1 MGTKG
6 SYTGNGTPASKEL
19 QNNVTQWLDAVA
31 AAGPGGAEK
40 QLDPRQLL
48 PSLRLFGSS
57 GGHTDGPGGGTGAGG
72 GGGGAGRSAGGGAQR
87 TIAQS
92 SRTAGRAAA
101 AAYAY
106 RTGNA
111 AALRELGLDYAQLQ
125 AVVHDPIEWTRRIVD
140 AACGPLAD
148 GTIEDTERRFVASEV
163 AQWVLEAGTADA
175 PPSPD
180 EVVRETLAMIIFEA
194 VVSETA
200 AKMND
205 GSRPAWATADGERQ
219 LLDTARALADRAS
232 LTITGPSAAEI
243 TRAVEEG
250 IGAMRSIWMEP

>member
-6 SYTGNGTPASKEL
+6 SYTGNGTPASKHL
-19 QNNVTQWLDAVA
+19 QHNVTQWLDALTG
-31 AAGPGGAEK
+31 AGPGTPVP
-40 QLDPRQLL
+40 QLNPDQLAPAL
-48 PSLRLFGSS
+48 ALFRPSR
-57 GGHTDGPGGGTGAGG
+57 GHADGPGGGAGG
-72 GGGGAGRSAGGGAQR
+72 AAGSGEGRTGGGAQR
-87 TIAQS
+87 SASQS

-111 AALRELGLDYAQLQ
+111 QALQELGLDYAELQ
-125 AVVHDPIEWTRRIVD
+125 AVADDPIDWTRRIVE

-148 GTIEDTERRFVASEV
+148 GTIEDEERRFVASEV
-163 AQWVLEAGTADA
+163 AQWVLEAGTDNT
-175 PPSPD
+175 PPTPE
-180 EVVRETLAMIIFEA
+180 EVVRETLALTISEA
-194 VVSETA
+194 ILSEAA

-219 LLDTARALADRAS
+219 IRETARALVDRAP
-232 LTITGPSAAEI
+232 LTITGPSTAEI

-250 IGAMRSIWMEP
+250 IEAMRSIWMEP

>member
-6 SYTGNGTPASKEL
+6 SYTGNGTPASKQL
-19 QNNVTQWLDAVA
+19 QTNVTQWLDALA
-31 AAGPGGAEK
+31 GSGPGAPPHNLNPD
-40 QLDPRQLL
+40 QLVPALG
-48 PSLRLFGSS
+48 LFRPS
-57 GGHTDGPGGGTGAGG
+57 GGRADGPGGGAGGAGGAGG
-72 GGGGAGRSAGGGAQR
+72 GRTGGGAQR

-106 RTGNA
+106 RTGNVQ
-111 AALRELGLDYAQLQ
+111 ALQELGLNYAELQ
-125 AVVHDPIEWTRRIVD
+125 AAAGDPIDWTRRIVE

-148 GTIEDTERRFVASEV
+148 GTIEDQERRFVASEV
-163 AQWVLEAGTADA
+163 AQWVLEAGTDST
-175 PPSPD
+175 PPSAE
-180 EVVRETLAMIIFEA
+180 EVVRETLALIIFEA
-194 VVSETA
+194 VISETA

-219 LLDTARALADRAS
+219 LRETARVLADRAS
-232 LTITGPSAAEI
+232 LTITGPSTAEI

-250 IGAMRSIWMEP
+250 IDAMRSIWMEP

>member
-19 QNNVTQWLDAVA
+19 QSNVTQWLDALA
-31 AAGPGGAEK
+31 AAGPDAPPQ
-40 QLDPRQLL
+40 QLDPGQLL
-48 PSLRLFGSS
+48 PSLGLFRPS
-57 GGHTDGPGGGTGAGG
+57 GGHADGPGAGAGG
-72 GGGGAGRSAGGGAQR
+72 GGTGTGGSAGGGAQR

-106 RTGNA
+106 RTGDA
-111 AALRELGLDYAQLQ
+111 GALRELGLDYAQLR
-125 AVVHDPIEWTRRIVD
+125 AAASDPIDWTSRIVD

-148 GTIEDTERRFVASEV
+148 GTIEDKERRFVASEV
-163 AQWVLEAGTADA
+163 AQWVLEAGTADT
-175 PPSPD
+175 PPSAE

-219 LLDTARALADRAS
+219 LRETARALADRAS